1 MYVFDCVDST
11 MDAAFELNNPNDRTV
26 IVSQQ
31 QKQGRGRLGRPWWS
45 DPGGLY
51 TSLVLTTHDTDI
63 PYSMLA
69 SYALLHTIREHG
81 AEAELKWVNDVL
93 CGGARK
99 IAGVLAEERGSVC
112 VIGMGVNVNNR
123 DFPPELGEYA
133 TSLYIETGTAVHI
146 AEFLCSVLQHLFPI
160 LDSVHSG
167 ALEEVLALWE
177 EEADMQGRRVRVRGP
192 HGNLYGTVRG
202 VNRSNGA
209 LLLDVEGTSR
219 EVYEGSLFFLD

>member
-1 MYVFDCVDST
+1 
-11 MDAAFELNNPNDRTV
+11 MDTAFELNSPNDRTV
-26 IVSQQ
+26 ILSLQ

-51 TSLVLTTHDTDI
+51 TSVVLTEHDADI

-69 SYALLHTIREHG
+69 SYAVLNAVREYG

-93 CGGARK
+93 CGGGRK
-99 IAGVLAEERGSVC
+99 IAGVLAEERGSMC

-123 DFPPELGEYA
+123 DFPPELEGCA
-133 TSLYIETGTAVHI
+133 TSLYLETGTDVHI

-160 LDSVHSG
+160 LDSAHSG
-167 ALEEVLALWE
+167 ALEELLALWE
-177 EEADMQGRRVRVRGP
+177 QEADMYGRSVRLSGP
-192 HGNLYGTVRG
+192 YGKLCGTVRG

-209 LLLDVEGTSR
+209 LRLEVGGTLR